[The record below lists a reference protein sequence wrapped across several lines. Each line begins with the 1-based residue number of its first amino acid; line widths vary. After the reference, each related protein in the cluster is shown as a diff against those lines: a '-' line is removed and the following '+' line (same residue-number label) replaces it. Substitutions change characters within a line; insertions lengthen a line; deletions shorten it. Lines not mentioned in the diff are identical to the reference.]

1 VVRQKLMAVMA
12 THLTR
17 VLATNVY
24 TPTATA
30 DRMNVT
36 NVRIANACVA
46 VNVSEKH
53 TCTYR
58 YYFNSV

>member
-1 VVRQKLMAVMA
+1 MAVMA

-53 TCTYR
+53 TYILLQFSMT
-58 YYFNSV
+58 SVVKSS